1 MENSFTTMKENSS
14 SHINQLDMAMASQSY
29 RIPIPTDLQ
38 IPDRKCCA
46 YDSLCTIFVRP
57 YDLLDNSAASF

>member
-1 MENSFTTMKENSS
+1 MENSFTTMKEHSY

-38 IPDRKCCA
+38 FSDPMNQGG
-46 YDSLCTIFVRP
+46 T
-57 YDLLDNSAASF
+57 